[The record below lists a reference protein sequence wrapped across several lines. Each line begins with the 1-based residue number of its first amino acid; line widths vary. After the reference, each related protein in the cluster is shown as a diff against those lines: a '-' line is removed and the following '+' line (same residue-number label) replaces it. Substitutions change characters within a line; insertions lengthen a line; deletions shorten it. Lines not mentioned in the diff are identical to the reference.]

1 MFPVR
6 GVSVHDVSVNF
17 DRARAQSSAVALAD
31 GRQRLARAV
40 IAAAHD
46 WSPSQQEMLATVAT
60 PPEDIA
66 GVIERLKTVQ
76 KILDVLPPSPG
87 ANRVAAFNTLYLT
100 ITEQV
105 AASLSGPDVTD
116 PDWLETLDVE
126 FARLYFKAL
135 GAWGVTGSNPADAW
149 EVLFRRAHD
158 DSVTAVDAAVLGVNA
173 HINHDLALAVIA
185 TWERLGHPGDGP
197 QHPDYLLV
205 NKIFYQQIPLLRRRF
220 ATAWQ
225 LEIDRCVGDLDD
237 WSQRILVRTT
247 RALAWEQAEILWRL
261 RDDPED
267 LARALLVLDRAS
279 ACAGETLLTGTSL
292 LKAVWLTA
300 TAWFRRLVKRR

>member
-1 MFPVR
+1 M
-6 GVSVHDVSVNF
+6 NF

-40 IAAAHD
+40 TAAAHD
-46 WSPSQQEMLATVAT
+46 WAPAQREMLAMVAT

-66 GVIERLKTVQ
+66 GVIERIGNVQ
-76 KILDVLPPSPG
+76 EILDSLPPSPG
-87 ANRVAAFNTLYLT
+87 NNRVAAFNTLYLT

-105 AASLSGPDVTD
+105 ADSLTGPDVTD
-116 PDWLETLDVE
+116 PHWLETLDVE

-135 GAWGVTGSNPADAW
+135 GTWGVTGANPAGAW

-158 DSVTAVDAAVLGVNA
+158 DTVTAMDAAVLGVNA
-173 HINHDLALAVIA
+173 HINHDLALAVVA
-185 TWERLGHPGDGP
+185 TWERLGYPGDGP

-247 RALAWEQAEILWRL
+247 RAMAWEQAEVLWRL

-279 ACAGETLLTGTSL
+279 ACAGETLLTGTTL

-300 TAWFRRLVKRR
+300 AAWFRRLVKRR

>member
-1 MFPVR
+1 MKN
-6 GVSVHDVSVNF
+6 VNF
-17 DRARAQSSAVALAD
+17 DRVQVQNSADRLAA

-40 IAAAHD
+40 VASSHD
-46 WSPSQQEMLATVAT
+46 WSPAQQEMLATVAT
-60 PPEDIA
+60 PPDDIA
-66 GVIERLKTVQ
+66 GVIDRLKAVQ
-76 KILDVLPPSPG
+76 KVLDTLPPSPG
-87 ANRVAAFNTLYLT
+87 TNRVAAFNTLYLT

-105 AASLSGPDVTD
+105 ATSLTGPDVTD

-135 GAWGVTGSNPADAW
+135 GAWGVAGADPADAW

-158 DSVTAVDAAVLGVNA
+158 DSITPMDAAVLGVNA
-173 HINHDLALAVIA
+173 HINHDLALAVVA
-185 TWERLGHPGDGP
+185 TWHRLGYSGDRP

-205 NKIFYQQIPLLRRRF
+205 NRIFYQQIPLLRRRF

-237 WSQRILVRTT
+237 WSQNILVRTT
-247 RALAWEQAEILWRL
+247 RALAWEQAEILWHL
-261 RDDPED
+261 RDDPKD
-267 LARALLVLDRAS
+267 LARALQILDRAS

-292 LKAVWLTA
+292 LKALWLTA
-300 TAWFRRLVKRR
+300 SAWAKRLFKRA